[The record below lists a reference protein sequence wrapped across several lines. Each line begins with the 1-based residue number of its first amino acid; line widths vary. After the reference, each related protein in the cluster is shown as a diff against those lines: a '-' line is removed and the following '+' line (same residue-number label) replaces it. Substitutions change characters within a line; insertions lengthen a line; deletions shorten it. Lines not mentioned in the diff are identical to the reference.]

1 MSNKTGKSPKAAAES
16 PTKQAANEISK
27 ALAKLSKEAANASA
41 DKDSSLNAGEPKPPS
56 ALSKRINAL
65 KHVQRDM
72 IKLEARF
79 YEELHELECKY
90 NQLYEPFYEKRRAI
104 ISGEQEPSEEESVW
118 PLDDENKDN
127 EAAATIKE
135 FMANLEA
142 SHNGDAKGIS
152 KFWFDTLQTYRI
164 TAELIQEYDEPILAY
179 LTDIRLKMAEQ
190 KPYGYTLEFHF
201 DENPFFTNK
210 VLTKTYE
217 LKTDV
222 DEKDPF
228 AYQGPD
234 LAKAIGCKIDWKQ
247 GQNVTV
253 KIIKKKVKSK
263 NKKAPPK
270 IITKEE
276 KQVCLA
282 NWASF
287 LKEIACIFEM

>member
-41 DKDSSLNAGEPKPPS
+41 DKDSSLNAGVPKPPS

-79 YEELHELECKY
+79 YEELQELEYKY
-90 NQLYEPFYEKRRAI
+90 NKLYEPFYEKRRAI

-179 LTDIRLKMAEQ
+179 LTDIRLKMA
-190 KPYGYTLEFHF
+190 
-201 DENPFFTNK
+201 D
-210 VLTKTYE
+210 E

-276 KQVCLA
+276 KQV
-282 NWASF
+282 
-287 LKEIACIFEM
+287 